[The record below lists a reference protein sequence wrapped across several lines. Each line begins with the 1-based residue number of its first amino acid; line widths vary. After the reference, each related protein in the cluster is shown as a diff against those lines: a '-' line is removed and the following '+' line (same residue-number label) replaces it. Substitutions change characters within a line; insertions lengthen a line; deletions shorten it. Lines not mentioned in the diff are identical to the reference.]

1 MQEEGAGRPFLLH
14 LQPRQRRL
22 NTGDVFS
29 GMGVPGE
36 WQSHAGCKPFTGISA
51 QSPTALHRA
60 RSGRT
65 PWPSTVGASGTA
77 RQQDAST
84 AHRAALGGTAC
95 ISLPGTPRK
104 NISACSHRVQSVIGA
119 CHHAHKHFLTRCA
132 SATSGAGSWA
142 GGGDAWSATAQTRP
156 PTAAVGPRAVTI
168 GPRTATIGPPPVTIS
183 PPTTT
188 VGPRPMAIG
197 PPSTTIGPPPAAA
210 SPPTPAAAHAPKTHR
225 WPAPHKAGQPV
236 ARWLL
241 VCDGWTTCPS
251 ISVSS
256 GS

>member
-95 ISLPGTPRK
+95 ISVPGTPRK

-119 CHHAHKHFLTRCA
+119 CHHAHKHCF
-132 SATSGAGSWA
+132 GAMRQRNEWRGEL
-142 GGGDAWSATAQTRP
+142 GGGRRRMVRNGADASTNGRRWSTCSHHRSTHGHHRSTTSDHQSTNRHRWSTPNGHRSTINDHRSTSSRRQSTNARRRPRPKDTQVARP
-156 PTAAVGPRAVTI
+156 PQSRSACGTVVVG
-168 GPRTATIGPPPVTIS
+168 
-183 PPTTT
+183 
-188 VGPRPMAIG
+188 
-197 PPSTTIGPPPAAA
+197 
-210 SPPTPAAAHAPKTHR
+210 
-225 WPAPHKAGQPV
+225 
-236 ARWLL
+236 L
-241 VCDGWTTCPS
+241 
-251 ISVSS
+251 
-256 GS
+256 